1 MDIEK
6 FWEENGTFILGWLTD
21 IGAAIIILVV
31 GLWLAKTVSGLFR
44 KTLEKRGV
52 EPVLIGFLGNL
63 VRGLLIIFVVIA
75 ALGQVNIET
84 AQFAAVLA
92 AMGLAIGLALQGSLS
107 NFAAGTLLIL
117 FKPFKTGD
125 FIDGGGATGIVME
138 IGLLMTILKTPD
150 NKKILV
156 PNSQLLS
163 DKLTNFTAHE
173 SRRMDL
179 TVGVDYSS
187 DIHKTRDVLM
197 EVLTSHEKVL
207 KDPAPVVAL
216 ANFGDSSLDFWVRP
230 WVPTAEY
237 WDIYFE
243 LHTAIKDK
251 LDEAS
256 ITIPFPQHDVHLIQ
270 DSASPA

>member
-1 MDIEK
+1 MED
-6 FWEENGTFILGWLTD
+6 FWDQNGSAILAWLTD
-21 IGAAIIILVV
+21 IGAAIIILVI
-31 GLWLAKTVSGLFR
+31 GLWVAKKIAGIFR
-44 KTLEKRGV
+44 KLLEKRGI
-52 EPVLIGFLGNL
+52 EPVLVGFLGNL
-63 VRGLLIIFVVIA
+63 VCGLLIILVVIA
-75 ALGQVNIET
+75 ALGQVGVET
-84 AQFAAVLA
+84 ASFAAVIA

-156 PNSQLLS
+156 PNSNLMG
-163 DKLTNFTAHE
+163 DNLTNFTAHDT
-173 SRRMDL
+173 RRMDL

-187 DIHKTRDVLM
+187 DIHKVKELLM

-251 LDEAS
+251 LDEADVS
-256 ITIPFPQHDVHLIQ
+256 IPFPQHDVHIIR
-270 DSASPA
+270 DEASPA